1 MKKVAV
7 LAALCLLLTACS
19 LPFTINWN
27 TATPA
32 PVEETAVVVPTEA
45 PVEPTAVPPT
55 AAPAFVGTEYNLGN
69 IYMVVPSCLAVV
81 PSGMIVPAVPYDEM
95 SGPQEYYPEHRRI
108 EFSGY
113 PLADKFFEP
122 VIRVYP
128 VAEFAAMNSIISDR
142 VNALQSILVDMPADP
157 GSFPFL
163 PLFNA
168 AQVFHAK
175 AGYFQFQNGNG
186 VRFLTEYAQYYAPV
200 NNYDLFYTYQGL
212 TFDGTYWISAIF
224 PVNAAYLQE
233 TWNSTQVPPDGL
245 AAPAWDSANLESDM
259 QAYYTTMIDRL
270 NTTPE
275 ENFTPSIACLDQFL
289 QSLNVGD

>member
-1 MKKVAV
+1 
-7 LAALCLLLTACS
+7 
-19 LPFTINWN
+19 
-27 TATPA
+27 
-32 PVEETAVVVPTEA
+32 
-45 PVEPTAVPPT
+45 
-55 AAPAFVGTEYNLGN
+55 
-69 IYMVVPSCLAVV
+69 
-81 PSGMIVPAVPYDEM
+81 M

-113 PLADKFFEP
+113 PLTDKFFEP

-142 VNALQSILVDMPADP
+142 VNTLQSILVDMPSDP
-157 GSFPFL
+157 NSFPFL

-175 AGYFQFQNGNG
+175 SGYFQFQNGSG

-212 TFDGTYWISAIF
+212 TADGHYWISAIF
-224 PVNAAYLQE
+224 PVNASYLQE

-245 AAPAWDSANLESDM
+245 AAPAWDSQNLENDM
-259 QAYYTTMIDRL
+259 KAYYITMIDRL